1 MRLCEIGGVRRC
13 KEGCGGDRGHHNPL
27 LSASLISP
35 ALDLSPSQKSETL
48 FPLHTSPPAPKHS
61 GRWQSHSF
69 EAQFSGK
76 LVLGAVHSEL
86 QLDGEIF

>member
-1 MRLCEIGGVRRC
+1 ME
-13 KEGCGGDRGHHNPL
+13 
-27 LSASLISP
+27 SAGARKDVEEMEATTTLFCQP

-76 LVLGAVHSEL
+76 LVLGAVHREL
-86 QLDGEIF
+86 QLDGDIF